1 MLWQPGG
8 MSLDGRRLSPV
19 FGAMIT
25 LCVLCAVFVDVPGM
39 AIVGWTLVLVFA
51 AAWMVT
57 MIRSRNSSD
66 ER

>member
-1 MLWQPGG
+1 MWQPCR
-8 MSLDGRRLSPV
+8 MSLDGRRLSPL

-25 LCVLCAVFVDVPGM
+25 LCVLCAAFVDVPGM
-39 AIVGWTLVLVFA
+39 AIAGWTLVLVLA
-51 AAWMVT
+51 PAWMVT